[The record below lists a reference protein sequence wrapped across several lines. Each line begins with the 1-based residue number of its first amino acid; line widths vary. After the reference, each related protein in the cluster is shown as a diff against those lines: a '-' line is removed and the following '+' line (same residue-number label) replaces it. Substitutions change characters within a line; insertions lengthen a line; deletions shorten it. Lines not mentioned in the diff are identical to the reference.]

1 MANRRPYPRLDRAR
15 RQIERVARLR
25 PCPMCQHPEREHAVE
40 GEHRVCSRGE
50 GVRISCRVCAE
61 FWARMPVVAAFT
73 EFARVLSTPPRPS
86 SFVLS

>member
-1 MANRRPYPRLDRAR
+1 M
-15 RQIERVARLR
+15 
-25 PCPMCQHPEREHAVE
+25 E